1 MPFER
6 RTTQSENPFSRLS
19 PGQTIAIVPEF
30 KLDSGYTIHDVP
42 VAYKTWGVLNE
53 AGDNCMLICHPL
65 TRSVDVE
72 DWWANLMGICGLEG
86 KGKAI
91 DESKF
96 YVVCLNVMGSPYGS
110 ASPLTMNPETGTRY
124 GPEFPQATI
133 RDDCRLHKI
142 VLDDLGVKS
151 VAICIGGSMA
161 GMHVYEWAFYGKD
174 YIKLLVPISAP
185 AKSSAWSMSWTESQR
200 QSIFAD
206 PKYLDGYY
214 SLDAQPTQGMIAARM
229 TAMLT
234 YRTRASYERRFG
246 REIMDSDNSSQQEK
260 PSIPPSEV
268 HRLAHNAGHRHV
280 KPYPLSFSS
289 INSSATSLQTPDQ
302 GYSSKESVAST
313 NGSSS
318 PSTPDPSSQQETKI
332 AAYQPPLYSAHSYL
346 RYQADKF
353 NERFDANCYITLSR
367 KMDGHDI
374 SYGRGNYEDVVRSIQ
389 QPTLVLGIE
398 SDVLYPFYEIK
409 ALSELLPNAE
419 LICVKSEEGHDGLL
433 LEYEQVNDAIVAFM
447 QKHEHIREILRQKPA
462 PVPERKGPR
471 GAMFAS
477 W

>member
-1 MPFER
+1 MPLER
-6 RTTQSENPFSRLS
+6 RTTQPENPFSRLS

-30 KLDSGYTIHDVP
+30 NLDSGFTIRDVP

-72 DWWANLMGICGLEG
+72 DWWGNLMGTCGLEG
-86 KGKAI
+86 KGKVI

-96 YVVCLNVMGSPYGS
+96 YIVCLNVMGSPYGS
-110 ASPLTMNPETGTRY
+110 GSPLTANPETGSRH
-124 GPEFPQATI
+124 GPEFPQATV
-133 RDDCRLHKI
+133 RDDCRLHKV
-142 VLDDLGVKS
+142 VLDELGVKS

-161 GMHVYEWAFYGKD
+161 GMHVFEWAFYGKD
-174 YIKLLVPISAP
+174 YIKLLVPVSAP
-185 AKSSAWSMSWTESQR
+185 ARSSAWSMSWTESQR

-214 SLDAQPTQGMIAARM
+214 SLDAQPTQGMTAARM

-246 REIMDSDNSSQQEK
+246 RNIMDSDDPSQHEK
-260 PSIPPSEV
+260 PSIPSSEV
-268 HRLAHNAGHRHV
+268 HRLAHNAGHRHI
-280 KPYPLSFSS
+280 KPCPLSSPS
-289 INSSATSLQTPDQ
+289 TNGSTAGLQTPDR
-302 GYSSKESVAST
+302 
-313 NGSSS
+313 S
-318 PSTPDPSSQQETKI
+318 PSCNETKI
-332 AAYQPPLYSAHSYL
+332 AAYQPPVYSAHSYL

-353 NERFDANCYITLSR
+353 IERFDANCYIALSR
-367 KMDGHDI
+367 KMDGHDV
-374 SYGRGNYEDVVRSIQ
+374 SYGRGEYEDVVRSIQ
-389 QPTLVLGIE
+389 QPTLVIGIE

-419 LICVKSEEGHDGLL
+419 LTCVKSEEGHDGLL

-447 QKHEHIREILRQKPA
+447 QKQEHIRDILRQKGVPI
-462 PVPERKGPR
+462 PERKGPR

>member
-6 RTTQSENPFSRLS
+6 RTTQPENPFSRLV
-19 PGQTIAIVPEF
+19 PEQTIAIVPEF
-30 KLDSGYTIHDVP
+30 TFESGYTIRDVP
-42 VAYKTWGVLNE
+42 VAYKTWGVLSE

-72 DWWANLMGICGLEG
+72 DWWSSLMGKCELEG
-86 KGKAI
+86 KGKVI

-96 YVVCLNVMGSPYGS
+96 FIVCLNVMGSPYGS
-110 ASPLTMNPETGTRY
+110 ASSLTMNPKTGVRY

-133 RDDCRLHKI
+133 RDDCRLHKL

-161 GMHVYEWAFYGKD
+161 GMHVFEWSFFGQD
-174 YIKLLVPISAP
+174 YIKALVPVSAP
-185 AKSSAWSMSWTESQR
+185 AQSSAWSMGWTESQR

-214 SLDAQPTQGMIAARM
+214 SLDAQPLQGMTAARM

-234 YRTRASYERRFG
+234 YRTRVSYERRFG
-246 REIMDSDNSSQQEK
+246 RNIMDSSDPTSVEK
-260 PSIPPSEV
+260 SMIAPAEV
-268 HRLAHNAGHRHV
+268 HRQEHNAGHRLM
-280 KPYPLSFSS
+280 KTNPTLPSGNTMTGLRTPGESPLLHG
-289 INSSATSLQTPDQ
+289 SSALTEDPCP
-302 GYSSKESVAST
+302 ASQ
-313 NGSSS
+313 N
-318 PSTPDPSSQQETKI
+318 PVNAI
-332 AAYQPPLYSAHSYL
+332 YCPPVYATHSYL

-353 NERFDANCYITLSR
+353 NERFDANCYIALSR

-374 SYGRGNYEDVVRSIQ
+374 SRGRGEYADVIRDIQ
-389 QPTLVLGIE
+389 QPTLVLGID
-398 SDVLYPFYEIK
+398 SDVLYPFAEIE
-409 ALSELLPNAE
+409 ALSKLLPKSE
-419 LICVKSEEGHDGLL
+419 LVCVRSEEGHDGIL

-447 QKHEHIREILRQKPA
+447 QRHDHIREILSRQGVA
-462 PVPERKGPR
+462 VPERKGPR
-471 GAMFAS
+471 GTMFAS